1 MSPADFFLWFM
12 RLFCVFLMLFCGL
25 VIAQDSPDEDAI
37 NAQLSQI
44 QSKLSQLKGRLNQA
58 TGEEANLLAELEK
71 QDQAINALGQQI
83 HAIKLQITSS
93 EKSIADLTEQI
104 TIKNDSIAEQKSQ
117 MAELL
122 RLNIYIN
129 HDRILKMLLLKS
141 STQTA
146 EITQHQIKYLQQKLY
161 GLIEDIAEQ
170 ILQLQA
176 IQKDLEAKQ
185 QGLAEQQDQLVAEQN
200 KIQQQKDQR
209 ALVLTSLRQ
218 TIAQY
223 RDENQQL
230 EADQNRL
237 NQLLSEITQL
247 LNDLPEDLGSGPT
260 FPRLKGQLPKPVT
273 GKTIR
278 SYRSLRAGYSRWDGI
293 VIGQDPGK
301 TIEAVAYGRVAFA
314 DWLRGYG
321 LMLVIDHGDDYMTL
335 YGHNESLLVE
345 AGDWVQAGDAIAT
358 VGNSGNIDPNGLYF
372 EIRRA
377 ADPTNPVPWFK
388 K

>member
-1 MSPADFFLWFM
+1 MSPADFFLVTM
-12 RLFCVFLMLFCGL
+12 RFCCLCFVLFCGL
-25 VIAQDSPDEDAI
+25 AFAQDGPDEDAI

-71 QDQAINALGQQI
+71 QDQAINALGQEI
-83 HAIKLQITSS
+83 HAIKQQITSS
-93 EKSIADLTEQI
+93 ERSIADLREQI
-104 TIKNDSIAEQKSQ
+104 TIKNDSIAEQKTQ

-176 IQKDLEAKQ
+176 IQKDLEVKQ
-185 QGLAEQQDQLVAEQN
+185 EGLAEQQTQLLAEQQ
-200 KIQQQKDQR
+200 KIQTQKDQR
-209 ALVLTSLRQ
+209 ALVLKSLRQ

-247 LNDLPEDLGSGPT
+247 LNDLPEDLGSGPA
-260 FPRLKGQLPKPVT
+260 FPRLKGQLPKPLA

-377 ADPTNPVPWFK
+377 AAPTNPIPWFK